1 MEARS
6 KELIEADV
14 KKILDK
20 VRPYLNSEGGD
31 LEFIKYE
38 DGIVYV
44 KMLGA
49 CMDCGALD
57 STLYDGIQ
65 ALLTEYVPEV
75 IEVKNIIGEWFYVS
89 RNNTRTR

>member
-1 MEARS
+1 MEN
-6 KELIEADV
+6 KEIILEI

-20 VRPYLNSEGGD
+20 IRPYLNSEGGD

-38 DGIVYV
+38 DGIVYI

-57 STLYDGIQ
+57 STLKDGIE
-65 ALLTEYVPEV
+65 ALLVEYVPEV
-75 IEVKNIIGEWFYVS
+75 IEV
-89 RNNTRTR
+89 RNVIEE

>member
-1 MEARS
+1 MEKDNDAIIAEINR
-6 KELIEADV
+6 
-14 KKILDK
+14 ILDK

-38 DGIVYV
+38 DGIVYI

-57 STLYDGIQ
+57 STLKDGIE
-65 ALLTEYVPEV
+65 ALLVEYVPEV
-75 IEVKNIIGEWFYVS
+75 IEV
-89 RNNTRTR
+89 RNVIEQ